1 MFPGKCY
8 IVYLVKIAIVLFFG
22 VCRMALVFAAEQAE
36 TKVFPIGELFEP
48 LIAAPKE
55 PQFSTGFHR
64 VNSSG
69 QLGRFTAAVVSYGE
83 HFGLNRWQLAKEQKF
98 QLSIVGAVF
107 AQFNIDAES
116 KDLINADYTIGVS
129 ATYRHN
135 PLSYRLRVFHQSSHL
150 GDELLLGN
158 SAPDR
163 VNLSLEAM
171 DFLVGYEMQGFRFY
185 GGGIYLVSIEP
196 SNIDRFGV
204 QFGVD
209 FITSR
214 YSLFSGKLVG
224 GIDFEAHEN
233 DDWSINTALKC
244 GLEYGKTG
252 SGHRRMRFMIEL
264 YDGQS
269 PFGQFYNVD
278 VSSYGMSVYLLF

>member
-8 IVYLVKIAIVLFFG
+8 IVYLLKITIVLFFG
-22 VCRMALVFAAEQAE
+22 LCRMELVIAEEQAE
-36 TKVFPIGELFEP
+36 AKVFPIGELFES
-48 LIAAPKE
+48 LIATPKE

-69 QLGRFTAAVVSYGE
+69 QLGKFTAAVVSYGE
-83 HFGLNRWQLAKEQKF
+83 HFGLKRWQLAKEQKF

-107 AQFNIDAES
+107 AQFNMDAES
-116 KDLINADYTIGVS
+116 KDLINADYTIGLS

-150 GDELLLGN
+150 GDELLLSE

-163 VNLSLEAM
+163 VNLSLEAI
-171 DFLVGYEMQGFRFY
+171 DFLVGYEMQGFRLY
-185 GGGIYLVSIEP
+185 GGGIYLLSVEP
-196 SNIDRFGV
+196 SGIDRIGV
-204 QFGVD
+204 QLGVD

-233 DDWSINTALKC
+233 EDWSINTAFKC

-252 SGHRRMRFMIEL
+252 SGHRRMRFMLEL
-264 YDGQS
+264 YDGEA

-278 VSSYGMSVYLLF
+278 VSSYGVSVYLLF